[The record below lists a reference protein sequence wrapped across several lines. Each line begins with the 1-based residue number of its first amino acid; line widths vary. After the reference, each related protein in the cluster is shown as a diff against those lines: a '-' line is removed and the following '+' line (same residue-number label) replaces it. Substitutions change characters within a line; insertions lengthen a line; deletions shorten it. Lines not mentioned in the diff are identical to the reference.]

1 MSIENAKITNVF
13 LGYEDHGILT
23 VWLTLAFDSCTV
35 SWGGIA
41 LSNIH
46 GYTPLFGK
54 YISEILL
61 TVGVSE
67 WKDLVGKY
75 VRVEEGGIGYPVT
88 KIGNIIEDK
97 WLDDSKFFKSAEAE
111 K

>member
-1 MSIENAKITNVF
+1 MSIKNAKITSAF

-23 VWLTLAFDSCTV
+23 VCLTLALDSYTV
-35 SWGGIA
+35 IFGGMA
-41 LSNIH
+41 LSSIH

-75 VRVEEGGIGYPVT
+75 VRVEESGIGSPVT
-88 KIGNIIEDK
+88 KIGNIIEDT
-97 WLDDSKFFKSAEAE
+97 WLDNSAFFRSVEE
-111 K
+111 

>member
-1 MSIENAKITNVF
+1 MSIENVKITNAF

-23 VWLTLAFDSCTV
+23 VYLTLALDSYTV
-35 SWGGIA
+35 SWGGRA
-41 LSNIH
+41 LGNIY
-46 GYTPLFGK
+46 GSTPLFGK

-75 VRVEEGGIGYPVT
+75 VRVEESGGSPVT

-97 WLDDSKFFKSAEAE
+97 WLDNSTFFKSTEE
-111 K
+111 

>member
-1 MSIENAKITNVF
+1 MSIENAKITNAF

-23 VWLTLAFDSCTV
+23 VCLTLALDSYTV
-35 SWGGIA
+35 RWGGMA
-41 LSNIH
+41 LSSIH

-54 YISEILL
+54 YISGILL

-75 VRVEEGGIGYPVT
+75 VRIEESGTGSPVT

-97 WLDDSKFFKSAEAE
+97 WLDNSTFFKSAKE
-111 K
+111 

>member
-1 MSIENAKITNVF
+1 MSIENAKITNAF

-23 VWLTLAFDSCTV
+23 ACLTLALDSYTV
-35 SWGGIA
+35 SWGGMA
-41 LSNIH
+41 LSNIY

-54 YISEILL
+54 YISGILL

-75 VRVEEGGIGYPVT
+75 VRVEENGIGSPVT

-97 WLDDSKFFKSAEAE
+97 WLDNSTFFKSVEE
-111 K
+111 

>member
-23 VWLTLAFDSCTV
+23 VMLTLALDSYTV
-35 SWGGIA
+35 SWGGMA
-41 LSNIH
+41 LGNIH
-46 GYTPLFGK
+46 SYTPLFGE

-75 VRVEEGGIGYPVT
+75 VRIEESGIGSPVT

-97 WLDDSKFFKSAEAE
+97 WLDNSTFFKSAEAE